1 MFSFQI
7 HSMQQVFDVPS
18 CCNTNFDL
26 IERKGA
32 LSSTTSKSFLF
43 FLSTLWCSQS
53 ADDPQECLANFGY
66 KLNMKINV
74 FTHLLNMVFGYLLD
88 VCVERNGVIFV

>member
-1 MFSFQI
+1 MFSFQK

-26 IERKGA
+26 IERIEGA

-43 FLSTLWCSQS
+43 FLSIL
-53 ADDPQECLANFGY
+53 
-66 KLNMKINV
+66 
-74 FTHLLNMVFGYLLD
+74 
-88 VCVERNGVIFV
+88 